1 MHDGNNNGAFA
12 SKQREF
18 DLFVCSSRDLIVRTL
33 SDSVQLFYARADIML
48 LGISFQLRLKTTLR
62 GHMGFERDRSKIAL
76 PSIPLPYS
84 IR

>member
-1 MHDGNNNGAFA
+1 MIFIDPVMVRPDGV
-12 SKQREF
+12 
-18 DLFVCSSRDLIVRTL
+18 FVACHLTAYGTPETFELLPAGVSSD
-33 SDSVQLFYARADIML
+33 
-48 LGISFQLRLKTTLR
+48 GINCPVSTLR